1 MLTDLVDLFTNS
13 GFSVGN
19 GWYFPGILPID
30 TEGSLARLIWYI
42 SVSIIW
48 LGPFF
53 QKKGGSFA
61 LFLYL
66 APLLRKKGI
75 PAEFFKK
82 RVPAKSSKGVPTK
95 AYEQKYQP
103 DIPTGQYW

>member
-1 MLTDLVDLFTNS
+1 
-13 GFSVGN
+13 
-19 GWYFPGILPID
+19 
-30 TEGSLARLIWYI
+30 
-42 SVSIIW
+42 
-48 LGPFF
+48 
-53 QKKGGSFA
+53 
-61 LFLYL
+61 
-66 APLLRKKGI
+66 LRKKGI